1 MRRAFANSR
10 NIRIPPVPQSGGA
23 PPPGPGIVTDNL
35 VLNLDAG
42 DAASYPGTGTTWTDL
57 VTGTQTFTFNST
69 PAYNG
74 SIGYFNFQANNAS
87 GTTSINPTRGAVE
100 LWFRWKTSSPI
111 SVGIMFTGGVNW
123 TAVGN
128 LTGTL
133 PDESLEFYTGVSAA
147 MDYRNGHNY
156 YKDGEW
162 HQMVAVIDGAA
173 NQLYVDGAPVTTYF
187 RTGNAAST
195 GLMNLANVIIGKY
208 SSGYQFDGDIAVVRV
223 YDTGADSFSADD
235 VLQNYDAQSAR
246 FAAFEPSTISSLTL
260 WLDPDDANTV
270 TTGGSSE
277 VLSIRDKAHA
287 VDRVTFEAPSA
298 SPTGPQLVSDGGRNW
313 LQFNPTGVVDSLVG
327 YYGAGSYGLPRSA
340 IMTGNVYETHVVF
353 KPTSTPSQSS
363 SNPWQNNGLGPSDA
377 SGYWGIY
384 MQDDGA
390 GNTQVVPYN
399 YSSHSTYNRYPVT
412 VGDKHI
418 VGHSKSAGTS
428 NLYNYLDGVSTT
440 VGSFGSSLGGSSGIV
455 EIGVGSANYKFSGL
469 VGEVCHFNAEL
480 STTDRDNLIAYLK
493 AKWSIT

>member
-1 MRRAFANSR
+1 M
-10 NIRIPPVPQSGGA
+10 GA
-23 PPPGPGIVTDNL
+23 QPSPCAWWWWCGGIVTDNL

-74 SIGYFNFQANNAS
+74 NVGYFNFQANNAS

-100 LWFRWKTSSPI
+100 IWFRWKTSSAI
-111 SVGIMFTGGVNW
+111 SVGIMLTGAVNW
-123 TAVGN
+123 AAVGN

-208 SSGYQFDGDIAVVRV
+208 SSGYQFDGDIAIVRV
-223 YDTGADSFSADD
+223 YDTGTDSFSAAD

-260 WLDPDDANTV
+260 WIDPDDANTV

-287 VDRVTFEAPSA
+287 VDRATFIAPSA

-313 LQFNPTGVVDSLVG
+313 LEFNPTGVVDSLVG
-327 YYGAGSYGLPRSA
+327 RYGAGAATSLIRSLV
-340 IMTGNVYETHVVF
+340 MTGNVYETHVVL
-353 KPTSTPSQSS
+353 KPTSTPSQNA
-363 SNPWQNNGLGPSDA
+363 SNPWQNNGVFNDSG
-377 SGYWGIY
+377 GYWGIY
-384 MQDDGA
+384 VQNDGA
-390 GNTQVVPYN
+390 GGTQITPYN
-399 YSSHSTYNRYPVT
+399 YSSHSTYNRYDVN

-418 VGHSKSAGTS
+418 AGHSKSAGTS

-440 VGSFGSSLGGSSGIV
+440 VGSFGSSLGGSSGV
-455 EIGVGSANYKFSGL
+455 LEMGVGNSNEKFSGL
-469 VGEVCHFNAEL
+469 IGEVCHFNAEL
-480 STTDRDNLIAYLK
+480 SATDRANLIAYLK
-493 AKWSIT
+493 AKWSIA